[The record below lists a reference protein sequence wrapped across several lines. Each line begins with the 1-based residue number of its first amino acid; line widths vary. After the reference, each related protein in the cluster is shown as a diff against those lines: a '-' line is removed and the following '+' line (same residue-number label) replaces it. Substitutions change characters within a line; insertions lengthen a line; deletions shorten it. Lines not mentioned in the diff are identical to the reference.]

1 MPITALEPTTALIA
15 VDVQKGTLGM
25 SGDIE
30 AERVVSG
37 TVRLAEAFH
46 AATLPVVW
54 VRAVGLP
61 RLRTDLPLPPEKV
74 PGDFAQL
81 HPSLP
86 VQEGDLVADKFG
98 TSALVVPEVRAF
110 LQVRGVQGVV
120 LTGLATG
127 MGVEST
133 ARAAFDAGYHV
144 TVASDAVTDPNAE
157 RGRFSLNLTLPG
169 FAEIGTV
176 EDILSLLSAHEH
188 PLLPLP

>member
-1 MPITALEPTTALIA
+1 MPVTVLEPKTALIA

-25 SGDIE
+25 SSAAE

-46 AATLPVVW
+46 AAGLPVVW

-74 PGDFAQL
+74 PDDFAEL
-81 HPSLP
+81 PPSLP

-110 LQVRGVQGVV
+110 LQAQGVKGVV

-157 RGRFSLNLTLPG
+157 RGGHSLRLTLPG
-169 FAEIGTV
+169 FAELGTV
-176 EDILSLLSAHEH
+176 EEILNLLSQK
-188 PLLPLP
+188 